1 MILSFRKTGKI
12 VEIPLVQIRPCHTQ
26 ARQYY
31 DRESLQALADSIRMN
46 GILQPITVRKV
57 SALEYELIAGERR
70 LRAAAL
76 CGYTRIPCIILTCTD
91 HQAEVLSLE
100 ENLQRTNLNCFE
112 EAQGIRQWMH
122 HTQLTPQEAAS
133 YLGQQPETLSRKME
147 LLAADD
153 EEKQLMVKAHFTE
166 KHIHAILRIQD
177 KTDRRIVMSEIIEG
191 SMNVSQSEQYV
202 TDYLE
207 NTAREKRRLQRK
219 KGWLKDIR
227 MFHNTIDKAV
237 AALRVSGLA
246 AETIQYDTGDCVE
259 YVIRI
264 PKTRQRIT
272 ACEELTA

>member
-12 VEIPLVQIRPCHTQ
+12 VEIPLVQIRPCRTQ

-31 DRESLQALADSIRMN
+31 DVESLKALADSIRMN
-46 GILQPITVRKV
+46 GILQPVTVRKV

-70 LRAAAL
+70 VRAAAL

-91 HQAEVLSLE
+91 NQAEVLSLE

-112 EAQGIRQWMH
+112 EAQGIRQWMRH
-122 HTQLTPQEAAS
+122 AQLNPQEAAS
-133 YLGQQPETLSRKME
+133 YLGQQPETLSHKME
-147 LLAADD
+147 LLKADD

-166 KHIHAILRIQD
+166 KHIHAVLRVQD

-202 TDYLE
+202 SDYLE

-246 AETIQYDTGDCVE
+246 AETIQYDTGDSIE

-264 PKTRQRIT
+264 PKTRQRMADCQEMT
-272 ACEELTA
+272 A

>member
-12 VEIPLVQIRPCHTQ
+12 VEIPLVQIRPCRTQ

-31 DRESLQALADSIRMN
+31 DVESLKALADSIRMN
-46 GILQPITVRKV
+46 GILQPVTVRKV

-76 CGYTRIPCIILTCTD
+76 CGYTRIPCIIMR
-91 HQAEVLSLE
+91 HAQ
-100 ENLQRTNLNCFE
+100 LN
-112 EAQGIRQWMH
+112 
-122 HTQLTPQEAAS
+122 PQEAAS
-133 YLGQQPETLSRKME
+133 YLGQQPETLSHKME
-147 LLAADD
+147 LLKADD

-166 KHIHAILRIQD
+166 KHIHAVLRVQD

-202 TDYLE
+202 SDYLE

-246 AETIQYDTGDCVE
+246 AETIQYDTGDSIE

-264 PKTRQRIT
+264 PKTRQRMADCQEMT
-272 ACEELTA
+272 A